1 MRTHYQNPTAV
12 KKELPAVKSV
22 NGLGLKNQ
30 GSFRLGRGDLL
41 ASGSGTAM
49 ASVCAVGLLQIVQL
63 VGGIWSIAA
72 ISLAGMMCW
81 FLAGT
86 LARLV
91 HVVPSGASFLAFL
104 SRGFGRRIAVIVVG
118 PYLILMFFL
127 VGIEA
132 LIIGQLL
139 ARLIPVPVSLT
150 TLTFLV
156 FTWAWSRSGL
166 RWGYGAQS
174 LSTWL
179 LFLFLAGISVLV
191 IFDTASQG
199 KLNYSALPPFPPM
212 LSFIA
217 AVGQALFLF
226 MGFELL
232 TSHVEVAE
240 SGMIAWAL
248 KASVL
253 MLVIFY
259 SLVSMGISNLN
270 PTSFGNEKIAIPQL
284 AIADHVGGGWITVSM
299 TIICLLAS
307 FSSFNGVLLGMSKLL
322 YALATMG
329 VIPRR
334 LARLDPKTLSATA
347 ALNLLLAIA
356 VGFTLIV
363 YTTDLYKPVIFAA
376 AVAASCLYSA
386 TVLVWE
392 CSGYRNPNRRAN
404 PVALGLAFLLA
415 VLGLGVIL
423 DADEAKAY
431 TLLLLSITYG
441 SAFIAAG
448 RLKIKP

>member
-1 MRTHYQNPTAV
+1 
-12 KKELPAVKSV
+12 
-22 NGLGLKNQ
+22 
-30 GSFRLGRGDLL
+30 
-41 ASGSGTAM
+41 
-49 ASVCAVGLLQIVQL
+49 
-63 VGGIWSIAA
+63 
-72 ISLAGMMCW
+72 
-81 FLAGT
+81 
-86 LARLV
+86 
-91 HVVPSGASFLAFL
+91 
-104 SRGFGRRIAVIVVG
+104 
-118 PYLILMFFL
+118 
-127 VGIEA
+127 
-132 LIIGQLL
+132 
-139 ARLIPVPVSLT
+139 
-150 TLTFLV
+150 
-156 FTWAWSRSGL
+156 
-166 RWGYGAQS
+166 
-174 LSTWL
+174 L

-191 IFDTASQG
+191 IFDAASQG
-199 KLNYSALPPFPPM
+199 KLSYSALPPFPPM

-404 PVALGLAFLLA
+404 PVALGLALLLA